1 MNQNNEFLKIC
12 QQVNDKELF
21 NRFLEFCAVRLKI
34 GQDTATIWAAW
45 QDARRA
51 EAAYMAATA
60 AGTTRKEPTP

>member
-1 MNQNNEFLKIC
+1 MNQTTEFLKLY
-12 QQVNDKELF
+12 QQVKDKELF
-21 NRFLEFCAVRLKI
+21 NRFLEFCAMRLKI

-60 AGTTRKEPTP
+60 AGTT

>member
-1 MNQNNEFLKIC
+1 MNQTTEFLKLY
-12 QQVNDKELF
+12 QNVKDKELF
-21 NRFLEFCAVRLKI
+21 ERFLVFCAVRLKI

-45 QDARRA
+45 LDARRA

>member
-1 MNQNNEFLKIC
+1 MNQTTEFLKLY
-12 QQVNDKELF
+12 QNVKDKALF
-21 NRFLEFCAVRLKI
+21 KRFLEFCAVRLEI

-45 QDARRA
+45 MDAKRA